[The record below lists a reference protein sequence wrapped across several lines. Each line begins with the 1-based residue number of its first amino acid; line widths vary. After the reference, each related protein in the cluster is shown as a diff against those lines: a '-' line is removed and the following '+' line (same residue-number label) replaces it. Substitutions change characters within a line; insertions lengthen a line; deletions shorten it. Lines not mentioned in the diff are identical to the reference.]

1 MPDCPTCNRPVY
13 FAERVTSI
21 GKDWHRPCLRCFN
34 QACKKTLSAGG
45 HSEVS
50 KNSHLNSIFLN
61 SSMRA
66 SPTAIGAMVHC
77 SDLAGEKF
85 FKNIKDYFLRYGH
98 GGVESHVFLGGTTGG
113 TASVTGQ

>member
-77 SDLAGEKF
+77 SDLA
-85 FKNIKDYFLRYGH
+85 DMVM
-98 GGVESHVFLGGTTGG
+98 VESSHTSSWVELLE
-113 TASVTGQ
+113 VRLQ

>member
-13 FAERVTSI
+13 FGLLKAFKLILCNFILAERVTSI
-21 GKDWHRPCLRCFN
+21 GKDWHRPCLRCYN

-50 KNSHLNSIFLN
+50 KTLLIWILFLN
-61 SSMRA
+61 FSTKA
-66 SPTAIGAMVHC
+66 SLIAIVAMEHC

-85 FKNIKDYFLRYGH
+85 PKIFSKTDFL
-98 GGVESHVFLGGTTGG
+98 
-113 TASVTGQ
+113 